1 MDFLKKF
8 NMEIKDKN
16 LLLTALTH
24 SSYSNEHDCEN
35 YERLEFLGDAVLEAI
50 SSEYFYKR
58 FNLKEGEMTKL
69 RAKYVCEKA
78 LCEYAKIVGYIP
90 SIRVGKGQSNN
101 LNETI
106 IADVFEAILAVVFLE
121 FGYDTA
127 KKYVIDI
134 ISPFIEQGVDFYSDY
149 KSLIQEFMQTSKKS
163 IEYRL
168 VKEEGP
174 SHDKTY
180 VVELL
185 VDDIIYG
192 TGIGKNKKEAEQ
204 NAAYEAYKKCVRK
217 G

>member
-1 MDFLKKF
+1 MDFLETFNIKIRDKK
-8 NMEIKDKN
+8 

-35 YERLEFLGDAVLEAI
+35 YERLEFLGDAVLETI
-50 SSEYFYKR
+50 SSEYFFKHY
-58 FNLKEGEMTKL
+58 NLKEGEMTKL
-69 RAKYVCEKA
+69 RARYVCEKA
-78 LCEYAKIVGYIP
+78 LCEYAKKVGYIP
-90 SIRVGKGQSNN
+90 YIRVGNGQAHN

-127 KKYVIDI
+127 KKYVLDI
-134 ISPFIEQGVDFYSDY
+134 ISPFIEQGTDFYSDY

-163 IEYRL
+163 IEYKL

-185 VDDIIYG
+185 VDGMLYG
-192 TGIGKNKKEAEQ
+192 TGTGKNKKEAEQ
-204 NAAYEAYKKCVRK
+204 NAAYEAYKKSVRK